1 MVIYLFCVPVVL
13 EDDGGATACAVNTS
27 CLALVDS
34 GFPMKCLFAAV
45 TSAVLNDGK
54 ENISIV
60 AVDPD
65 SVRLRRAAD
74 VEACVTFVFE
84 SRNKDILATHVTGK
98 CTEEKFQECLSA
110 SKTASDKIFHFY
122 REVVERKFSKDD

>member
-1 MVIYLFCVPVVL
+1 MFCTLVL

-34 GFPMKCLFAAV
+34 GFPMKCLFAGV
-45 TSAVLNDGK
+45 TCAVLTDGQETK
-54 ENISIV
+54 SVV

-65 SVRLRRAAD
+65 TVRLRRAFD

-98 CTEEKFQECLSA
+98 CSEEKFQECLSL
-110 SKTASDKIFHFY
+110 KITI
-122 REVVERKFSKDD
+122 

>member
-1 MVIYLFCVPVVL
+1 
-13 EDDGGATACAVNTS
+13 
-27 CLALVDS
+27 
-34 GFPMKCLFAAV
+34 MKCLFAGV
-45 TSAVLNDGK
+45 TCAVLTDGK
-54 ENISIV
+54 ETKSIV

-65 SVRLRRAAD
+65 TVRLRRAFD

-98 CTEEKFQECLSA
+98 CSEEKFQECLSA
-110 SKTASDKIFHFY
+110 AKTASDKIFQFY